1 MRTGR
6 IGRLKIVDMGGAY
19 SQRFAERQVKLR
31 SIHRLSGVA
40 VYAAVTL
47 RCNRVRS
54 LAGVNNMFELFRN
67 LMRDTRGATAIE
79 YAIIASVISV
89 AALGAFLA
97 VGEQSEENFE
107 TVASKYAGVQ

>member
-1 MRTGR
+1 
-6 IGRLKIVDMGGAY
+6 
-19 SQRFAERQVKLR
+19 
-31 SIHRLSGVA
+31 
-40 VYAAVTL
+40 
-47 RCNRVRS
+47 
-54 LAGVNNMFELFRN
+54 
-67 LMRDTRGATAIE
+67 MRDTRGATAIE